1 MRAWELQQLK
11 LAKNKYFTRCGL
23 NDDGSRKRELAL
35 LRGAFS
41 NAFRS
46 KASLTE
52 MGQLLERD
60 HSTVIHAYKQHDAR
74 LAYADYRYFYKI
86 ACEIRD
92 EQNLEII
99 DEIDVKSYEKEI
111 TRLNDLVTELS
122 KYKELYLTLKKTF
135 DEF

>member
-11 LAKNKYFTRCGL
+11 IAKNKYFTRCGL
-23 NDDGSRKRELAL
+23 EDDGSRRRELSL
-35 LRGAFS
+35 LRGAFV

-46 KASLTE
+46 KASLNE
-52 MGQLLERD
+52 MGEILQRD
-60 HSTVIHAYKQHDAR
+60 HSSVHHMFKEHEAR
-74 LAYADYRYFYKI
+74 LYYTDYRYFYKV
-86 ACEIRD
+86 ACEIRE

-99 DEIDVKSYEKEI
+99 DEVDVKSYEKEI
-111 TRLNDLVTELS
+111 TRLNDLVSELS

>member
-11 LAKNKYFTRCGL
+11 IAKNKYFTRCGL
-23 NDDGSRKRELAL
+23 KDDGSRRRELAL
-35 LRGAFS
+35 LRGAFV

-52 MGQLLERD
+52 MGALLERD
-60 HSTVIHAYKQHDAR
+60 HSTVIHSYKQHDSR
-74 LAYADYRYFYKI
+74 LYYSDYRHFYKI

-99 DEIDVKSYEKEI
+99 EDIDVKSYESEI
-111 TRLNDLVTELS
+111 TRLNDLVAELS

>member
-11 LAKNKYFTRCGL
+11 IAKNKYFTRCGL
-23 NDDGSRKRELAL
+23 EDDGSRRRELSL
-35 LRGAFS
+35 LRGAFV

-52 MGQLLERD
+52 MGEILGRD
-60 HSTVIHAYKQHDAR
+60 HSSVHHMFKEHDAR
-74 LAYADYRYFYKI
+74 LYYTDYRYFYKI
-86 ACEIRD
+86 ACEVRE
-92 EQNLEII
+92 EQNLDII
-99 DEIDVKSYEKEI
+99 DEVDVKSYEKEI
-111 TRLNDLVTELS
+111 TRLNDLVSELS

>member
-11 LAKNKYFTRCGL
+11 IAKNKYFTRCGL
-23 NDDGSRKRELAL
+23 EDDGSRRRELSL
-35 LRGAFS
+35 LRGAFV

-46 KASLTE
+46 KASLNE
-52 MGQLLERD
+52 MGEILGRD
-60 HSTVIHAYKQHDAR
+60 HSSVHHMFKEHDAR
-74 LAYADYRYFYKI
+74 LCYTDYRYFYKV
-86 ACEIRD
+86 ACEIRE

-99 DEIDVKSYEKEI
+99 DEVDVKSYEKEI
-111 TRLNDLVTELS
+111 TRLNDLVSELS

>member
-11 LAKNKYFTRCGL
+11 IAKTKYFTRCGL
-23 NDDGSRKRELAL
+23 HDDGSRRRELAL

-46 KASLTE
+46 KASLME
-52 MGQLLERD
+52 MGALLERD
-60 HSTVIHAYKQHDAR
+60 HSTVVHAYKEHESR
-74 LAYADYRYFYKI
+74 LQYADYRHFYKI
-86 ACEIRD
+86 ACQLRD
-92 EQNLEII
+92 EMNLEII
-99 DEIDVKSYEKEI
+99 DEIDVKSYEAEI
-111 TRLNDLVTELS
+111 TRLNDLVAELS